1 MLELFVMCVQ
11 AATPIWLVALG
22 GLLAQRS
29 GVMHLGLEGLML
41 LGAFVVVTTTIAT
54 GSPALGI
61 LAAIG
66 VNLVVSLLFW
76 LLISVLRTDVIITGL
91 ALSLTSAAAT
101 TFALVTLYGSQAA
114 INSPVGLP
122 RPVPVE
128 GPLGAFTVLT
138 YAAVLLTGVLWF
150 LLGRTR
156 WGLAVSAAGSDP
168 FAARSAGVDVDRTRL
183 LALLAAGAF
192 AALAGAELSLAN
204 VQIFAE
210 NMTQGRGYLAFI
222 AVLLGA
228 VRPLGVAAAAL
239 FFGLADGLAIRSQL
253 SLNAVVPVQFVQMLP
268 YVCTIVALVI
278 ASTLM
283 QRRRRSASTISEAG
297 APR

>member
-1 MLELFVMCVQ
+1 VLELVVLCVQ

-41 LGAFVVVTTTIAT
+41 SGAFVVVATAIAT
-54 GSPALGI
+54 GSLLLGI
-61 LAAIG
+61 LAAVA
-66 VNLVVSLLFW
+66 VNVVVSLLFW
-76 LLISVLRTDVIITGL
+76 LLITVLRTDVIITGL

-101 TFALVTLYGSQAA
+101 TFALVSVFGSQAA
-114 INSPVGLP
+114 INSPLALP
-122 RPVPVE
+122 RPLRID
-128 GPLGAFTVLT
+128 GPLAPLGSFTVLT
-138 YAAVLLTGVLWF
+138 YAAVLLTGALWF
-150 LLGRTR
+150 LFARTR

-168 FAARSAGVDVDRTRL
+168 YAARSAGVDVDRTRL
-183 LALLAAGAF
+183 AALLAAGALC
-192 AALAGAELSLAN
+192 ALAGAELSLAN
-204 VQIFAE
+204 VQTFAE

-253 SLNAVVPVQFVQMLP
+253 SLNALVPVQFVQMLP
-268 YVCTIVALVI
+268 YLCTIVALVV
-278 ASTLM
+278 ASALM
-283 QRRRRSASTISEAG
+283 QRRRRATSTITG
-297 APR
+297 T